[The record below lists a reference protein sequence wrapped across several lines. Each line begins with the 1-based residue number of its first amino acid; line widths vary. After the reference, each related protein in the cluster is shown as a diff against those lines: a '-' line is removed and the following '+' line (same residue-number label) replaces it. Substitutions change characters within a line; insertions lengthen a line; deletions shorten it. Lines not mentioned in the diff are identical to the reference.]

1 VKQLALAALTAALTT
16 PVALG
21 ARAGGIDQ
29 SGQPVTALFQEG
41 GYAELSVR
49 SVTPDIEGDDAA
61 GIPSGNVYGSV
72 TSYGAA
78 IKADFG
84 DRWSAALI
92 LDQPYGVRV
101 DYPEATPAFAFAGTQ
116 AEPDSLGLTGLL
128 RYRIGTRFSL
138 HGGLRAGRFGG
149 EATLSGPAFAAVG
162 LAGYRWEGEE
172 DWGLGYVLGAA
183 YEVPEI
189 ALRVA
194 VTYGS
199 EIEHELDADE
209 SFFGPSTTEITM
221 PRSLNL
227 EFQTGIS
234 PTTLLYGSVRW
245 VGWDGWNVS
254 PDGFVA
260 ATGEPLVEFEAD
272 ALTYKLGLG
281 RQLTEAFAA
290 GVEIAYEAARGE
302 VMTALEPYDGYT
314 TLAVG
319 GTYALPSGVKLSGGL
334 GYSFLGD
341 AEVRTPLGAP
351 VDFDGNHAL
360 SAQLKLALNF

>member
-1 VKQLALAALTAALTT
+1 MKQLALAALTAS
-16 PVALG
+16 VALD

-29 SGQPVTALFQEG
+29 SGQPVTAVFQEG
-41 GYAELSVR
+41 GYAEASVR
-49 SVTPDIEGDDAA
+49 AVTPWIDGRAA
-61 GIPSGNVYGSV
+61 SGGPASGNVYGSV

-78 IKADFG
+78 LKADFG
-84 DRWSAALI
+84 GRWSGALI

-101 DYPEATPAFAFAGTQ
+101 DYPVGTPAFAFAGTE

-128 RYRIGTRFSL
+128 RYRVGPRLSL

-149 EATLSGPAFAAVG
+149 EATLAGPAFAAVG
-162 LAGYRWEGEE
+162 LDGYHWEGED

-189 ALRVA
+189 AFRVA
-194 VTYGS
+194 LTYGS
-199 EIEHELDADE
+199 EIGYELEADE
-209 SFFGPSTTEITM
+209 NFFGPSTTEVTM
-221 PRSLNL
+221 PQSVNL
-227 EFQTGIS
+227 EFQTGVS

-245 VGWDGWNVS
+245 VNWDGWNVS
-254 PDGFVA
+254 PAGFVA
-260 ATGEPLVEFEAD
+260 ATGKPLVEFEAN
-272 ALTYKLGLG
+272 ALTYTLGLG
-281 RQLTEAFAA
+281 RQLTDAFAA
-290 GVEIAYEAARGE
+290 GIEVTYEAARGE

-341 AEVRTPLGAP
+341 AEVRTPVGEP
-351 VDFDGNHAL
+351 IDFDGNHAL
-360 SAQLKLALNF
+360 AAQLKLALSF